1 MITGETWSSG
11 PLREGIER
19 GRAVLRRFQEAV
31 ASDSR
36 LHPWGHRARVS
47 VLLFALLFATVVRP
61 YWTPDVVFLV
71 LLSIAVAFGQARP
84 FLLRL
89 LPFLGLL
96 ALYQGFR
103 SVADDLNEKVNFAA
117 MIEADRFLF
126 GGALPTHVLQEWW
139 WSGSVRWHDFF
150 FYGLY
155 TIHFLTPFVLA
166 VIIWKYRDHF
176 YWRYLGAFV
185 ALNFAAFATYLAFPA
200 APPWMASELG
210 HIEPLRQ
217 IQRDIWGVMGLSYS
231 QLYPRMSPNLV
242 AAVPSLHSA
251 YPLLIALVASRLFGF
266 RRTHWLYLYP
276 VAMWVGV
283 VYLGEHYVIDVV
295 FGAGYALAAY
305 LLITF
310 PFLRIRRSAS
320 LSAGA
325 ITRNR
330 DSDNLAVTDSLETA
344 IRESRPGDSA
354 LPRRTEQRTRTY

>member
-1 MITGETWSSG
+1 M
-11 PLREGIER
+11 
-19 GRAVLRRFQEAV
+19 
-31 ASDSR
+31 
-36 LHPWGHRARVS
+36 
-47 VLLFALLFATVVRP
+47 LFALLFATLVRP

-84 FLLRL
+84 FLFRL

-117 MIEADRFLF
+117 MIEADRLLF
-126 GGALPTHVLQEWW
+126 RGALPTHVLQEWW

-155 TIHFLTPFVLA
+155 TIHFLTPFLLA

-185 ALNFAAFATYLAFPA
+185 ALNFAAFATYLVFPA

-210 HIEPLRQ
+210 HIEPLTQ

-251 YPLLIALVASRLFGF
+251 YPLLIALVASRLFGI
-266 RRTHWLYLYP
+266 RRTLWIFAYP
-276 VAMWVGV
+276 AAMWIGV
-283 VYLGEHYVIDVV
+283 VYLGEHYVIDV
-295 FGAGYALAAY
+295 FLGAVYAGAAF
-305 LLITF
+305 LLVTI
-310 PFLRIRRSAS
+310 PFLRIRRSAPQP
-320 LSAGA
+320 AGV
-325 ITRNR
+325 ITLNR
-330 DSDNLAVTDSLETA
+330 DTDNPVVADIRETA
-344 IRESRPGDSA
+344 TERAGRGRINETVNGVLGPGTSLCPNRRSKELGLSDAGRESATG
-354 LPRRTEQRTRTY
+354 